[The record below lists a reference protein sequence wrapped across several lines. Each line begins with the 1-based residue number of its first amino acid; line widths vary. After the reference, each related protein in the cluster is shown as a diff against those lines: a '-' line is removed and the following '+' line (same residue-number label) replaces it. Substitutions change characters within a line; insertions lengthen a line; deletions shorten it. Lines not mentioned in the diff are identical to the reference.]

1 MSQANAKEVFME
13 CKTAYQ
19 TLVDE
24 QQRRKYDRT
33 LDVGSTCQHLS
44 SSPGQQMV

>member
-1 MSQANAKEVFME
+1 ME

-24 QQRRKYDRT
+24 QQRRQYDRT
-33 LDVGSTCQHLS
+33 LDVGSTCQRKAAGF
-44 SSPGQQMV
+44 PRTTDDER